1 MKVLILTTSYP
12 RNRSDLSGIFIKR
25 LAAAMMQSGVTV
37 TILAPGDKDAEFS
50 ESDQGILV
58 RRFFYAPRKLMR
70 IAYGN
75 GGIPENLRR
84 WPWLVLI
91 LPFFVACFAAYTIIL
106 ARDHDIIHANWLPT
120 GLLAL
125 FAKWIRRKPLVVTL
139 RGTDLGGTASRLLP
153 FVGRWADAL
162 TTVNTTW
169 ARDLRQRMAAK
180 VFYTPNGVE
189 VSDKA
194 FDLRAKFG
202 IGRDETIALYVGS
215 LRECKGADLLAK
227 AAKAAAEKNCSVKF
241 LVIGPGSPEEF
252 GLDQLPNVLCAG
264 GIPPE
269 QVLASYPCCDI
280 FVLPS
285 RFEGRPNALL
295 EAMASGLPSVAT
307 RIPGVLE
314 VLTEESGILVD
325 VEDADS
331 LAEAICALAK
341 DPGRRKLM
349 GQKARDRIA
358 ELSLSWQASAQNY
371 LRVFDEVRSCAE

>member
-12 RNRSDLSGIFIKR
+12 RNNADLSGIFIKR
-25 LAAAMMQSGVTV
+25 LATAMVQTGVAV
-37 TILAPGDKDAEFS
+37 TILAPGDKDAAYR

-58 RRFFYAPRKLMR
+58 RRFFYAPRKLMK
-70 IAYGN
+70 IAYGD

-84 WPWLVLI
+84 QPWLFLV
-91 LPFFVACFAAYTIIL
+91 LPFFVASFAAYTIIL
-106 ARDHDIIHANWLPT
+106 ARGQNIIHANWLPT
-120 GLLAL
+120 GLVGL
-125 FAKWIRRKPLVVTL
+125 FAKWLRKKPLVVTL
-139 RGTDLGGTASRLLP
+139 RGSDLGWWASKILSL
-153 FVGRWADAL
+153 VGRWADAI

-169 ARDLRQRMAAK
+169 ARDLGQEKAAK
-180 VFYTPNGVE
+180 FFYTPNGVE
-189 VSDKA
+189 VSDESI
-194 FDLRAKFG
+194 DLRAKFG
-202 IGRDETIALYVGS
+202 IDREETVALYVGA
-215 LRECKGADLLAK
+215 LIERKGIDILAK
-227 AAKAAAEKNCSVKF
+227 AVRLAGESKRSVKF